1 MSMVTRLAEIVKPII
16 RGLEFLSPLGLLGI
30 RLWVA
35 NVFWKAG
42 LTKIAISDEFPFIG
56 LGPST
61 LMLFQYEYKVPL
73 LDYKTAAY
81 LGTATE
87 LTLPILLAIGFG
99 GRFAAIAL
107 FIFNIVAVISYPGL
121 NEAGLQQ
128 HQLWGLML
136 ALLVFYG
143 PGKLSID
150 HFLRK
155 KYMDASGAL
164 V

>member
-1 MSMVTRLAEIVKPII
+1 MSIVHAVARFARPVI

-42 LTKIAISDEFPFIG
+42 LTKIVVTDEFPFVG

-61 LMLFQYEYKVPL
+61 LMLFQYEYQVPL
-73 LDYKTAAY
+73 LSYQTAAY

-87 LTLPILLAIGFG
+87 LIFPVLLAIGLG
-99 GRFAAIAL
+99 GRFAAIVL
-107 FIFNIVAVISYPGL
+107 FVFNVVAVISYPGL

-136 ALLVFYG
+136 ATLVFYG
-143 PGKLSID
+143 PGKISID
-150 HFLRK
+150 HFIRRR
-155 KYMDASGAL
+155 YMDEPIA
-164 V
+164 

>member
-1 MSMVTRLAEIVKPII
+1 MSIAVAVANIARPII

-42 LTKIAISDEFPFIG
+42 LTKIAVTGEFPFIG

-61 LMLFQYEYKVPL
+61 LLLFEHEYSVPL
-73 LDYKTAAY
+73 IDFKTAAY

-87 LTLPILLAIGFG
+87 LLFPIFLAIGLG
-99 GRFAAIAL
+99 GRFAAFGL

-121 NEAGLQQ
+121 NEAGVQQ

-143 PGKLSID
+143 PGKISID
-150 HFLRK
+150 HFIRR
-155 KYMDASGAL
+155 KYMESPGY
-164 V
+164 

>member
-1 MSMVTRLAEIVKPII
+1 MSFAATVANIARPII
-16 RGLEFLSPLGLLGI
+16 RALEYLGPLGLLGI

-42 LTKIAISDEFPFIG
+42 LTKIAVTSEFPFIG

-61 LMLFQYEYKVPL
+61 LMLFQYEYSVPL

-87 LTLPILLAIGFG
+87 LLFPIFLAIGLG
-99 GRFAAIAL
+99 GRFAALVL

-121 NEAGLQQ
+121 NEAGVQQ

-143 PGKLSID
+143 PGKISID
-150 HFLRK
+150 HFIRK
-155 KYMDASGAL
+155 KYMESPAY
-164 V
+164 